1 VKSVL
6 ALFFVAV
13 AAFAQQTTPPPPAA
27 PRPLTLPQP
36 VDRTLANGLRVIVV
50 PRHDVPLASAK
61 LMIRRGSEADP
72 ADLAGLAGITA
83 QLLTQG
89 TKTRSAEQIARG
101 VEALGASIMSD
112 ADFDESWVDISVMS
126 PNLGKAMDYVAD
138 VAMNPSFKPEE
149 IERLRQQSIDALR
162 VAMQDPQSLARFVAA
177 RVVFG
182 EAPYGHNSGGTLESL
197 AKIQRDAIVNF
208 HDRYFRPDNAVLVV
222 AGDVNADDVFAM
234 AEKWLGGWSVAAS
247 ASAAA
252 PSDALKR
259 VATQEQPRVV
269 VIDMPDAGQASVV
282 ATRKGLRRND
292 PLYFTA
298 IVANS
303 VLGGGYSSR
312 LNEEIRV
319 KRGLSYGAGSAF
331 DLRRDVGAF
340 SASAQTKNES
350 AAEVAGLLV
359 DEMARLG
366 TDEVQETE
374 LVPRKAGLIGNFA
387 RSLETSAG
395 IVDRVSFLALHGLS
409 PDEISRYVAGVQGIK
424 PGEVRE
430 FATQYFGAAGTSVVI
445 VGDAKKFLE
454 PLKKRF
460 PDAEVIPIEQLDLN
474 AAALMRARAQS

>member
-1 VKSVL
+1 VKSAL

-61 LMIRRGSEADP
+61 LMIRSGSEADP

-101 VEALGASIMSD
+101 VEALGASITSD
-112 ADFDESWVDISVMS
+112 ADFDESWIDISVMS

-234 AEKWLGGWSVAAS
+234 AEKLFGGWSVTAA

-282 ATRKGLRRND
+282 ATRNGLRRND

-350 AAEVAGLLV
+350 TAEVAGLLV

-460 PDAEVIPIEQLDLN
+460 PNVEVIPIEQLDLN